1 MTGLDKDAIKSALE
15 SRIEDLARYLLPA
28 GRRDGRQWAVGDV
41 DNNAGITGPAIA
53 VVIARDQ
60 KEMSRGQR

>member
-1 MTGLDKDAIKSALE
+1 MTALDKDSIKAALE
-15 SRIEDLARYLLPA
+15 SRIEDLVRYLLLA
-28 GRRDGRQWAVGDV
+28 GHREGRQWVVGDV

>member
-1 MTGLDKDAIKSALE
+1 MTALDKDAIKAALE

-28 GRRDGRQWAVGDV
+28 GRRDGRQVGDV